1 MNSKQKDDE
10 LIYEEKNPGYFLNI
24 SETLSK
30 KYLILNI
37 SDHETNEIY
46 LLNKNGEDKN
56 LFLFA
61 KKKGVEYSV
70 DHDLE
75 KSRFIILNNND
86 KAIDFKISFVEE
98 KNTGWL

>member
-1 MNSKQKDDE
+1 M
-10 LIYEEKNPGYFLNI
+10 
-24 SETLSK
+24 
-30 KYLILNI
+30 NI

-46 LLNKNGEDKN
+46 LLNKNGEDKIYS
-56 LFLFA
+56 FFA
-61 KKKGVEYSV
+61 REKRIEYSV

-98 KNTGWL
+98 KKIQAGYEKYPKKN